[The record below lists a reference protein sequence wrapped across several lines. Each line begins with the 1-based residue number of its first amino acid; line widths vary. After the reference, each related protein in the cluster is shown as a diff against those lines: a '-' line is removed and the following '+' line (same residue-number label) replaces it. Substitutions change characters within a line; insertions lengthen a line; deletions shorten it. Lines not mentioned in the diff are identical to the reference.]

1 LFSLL
6 RDENLEKDETDMQ
19 FDATQKERI
28 NQKMKIEVLERKNS
42 EINDLILKYYEENIV
57 IREKL
62 QAEYS
67 FQDIKILEN
76 EEAQSLLLKILQF
89 ETFIFMIIFKI

>member
-1 LFSLL
+1 MFSLL